1 MTPKQK
7 AFCDCYIASGNA
19 TEAAQKAGY
28 SKKTAYSIGQRL
40 LKNVET
46 QKYIAERGKEIVKSR
61 IASAQEVLEFFS
73 GVMKNDAYSPKDRI
87 RAAENL
93 AKRFGLDKP
102 EQETAAVESGAV
114 VNIVIAD
121 TSGEKND
128 DDK

>member
-46 QKYIAERGKEIVKSR
+46 QKYIAERERELAKNRIV
-61 IASAQEVLEFFS
+61 SAEEVLKFFS
-73 GVMKNDAYSPKDRI
+73 EVMKNDAYSPKDRI

-102 EQETAAVESGAV
+102 EQEAITAESGAV
-114 VNIVIAD
+114 VNIVIED
-121 TSGEKND
+121 TSGERND
-128 DDK
+128 ESK